1 MEAGPSNSA
10 TTDAMEAGGSTP
22 RTPRLTPRLHEPI
35 FDEDEAYDDLPD
47 GWEAVDSET
56 ADGFYWWNMDTDET
70 TWDKPPPPPR
80 NSIASTSTATS
91 APGSPNTEGVQR
103 LLNELRKRTA
113 HPPSSPLQRRTQP
126 LQRNSETGVW
136 ETPRYYP
143 KGRNA
148 KSEEQRQTLEAK
160 LEREMAKLKRQGA
173 FEAEYLASGHAVIPG
188 AGDLGYVPSGS
199 SSESAADGSQ
209 SARGVPRLPLSRFVE
224 KTADDDGAEP
234 IELLD
239 LGPDL
244 LACVIAECSSL
255 AKVLAFKASCKALH
269 QVVAKHAPDQIWN
282 SQLDYLGVWDP
293 KEVVIDKQLAV
304 KALEDPMHCVRWR
317 SLRVSHPQRAARRRA
332 VKNVTLWRTG
342 SAGCVVDTI
351 VLVYGGTLNG
361 NIGPYC
367 DDLLVLSFDIRAA
380 ASLFARAD
388 AEDSRASPRINV
400 NDAGVVNPEE
410 SPGARRGHTM
420 TTVLRPAGTDGKV
433 HEHDAAVVIG
443 GWVARADTD
452 VTHTGAAPMH
462 PMLLVLDHMEGGL
475 RRGEPV
481 DARPT
486 FRWVTPEVAGTPP
499 SPRAFHSATHIG
511 GSRIGV
517 FGGLLDGESSCEFFI
532 LYTANMAWV
541 RTTTDDT
548 PKPTPRAGH
557 GALWLPAGHPFHGAG
572 RLLLF
577 GGTSRTSTH
586 DDMKHSG
593 RVEYLREPTPGVD
606 ATCCWNRYFDHR
618 VVNPVRTFQYCA
630 IGTTLCWWGGFSDAG
645 IEAID
650 NMGFHNTRRV
660 VGRNPDTEG
669 LWANLPID
677 ALPCGADHF
686 LPDWW
691 GRSGAV
697 VIPLGPMGVHGAL
710 MIGGELN
717 REDDDVR
724 LVSPTMWL
732 QTDAPTARP
741 TGDGVKYSP
750 MLRKF
755 RRPVPT
761 SPYR

>member
-1 MEAGPSNSA
+1 MEAGASNSA
-10 TTDAMEAGGSTP
+10 IADATDAGGSTP

-35 FDEDEAYDDLPD
+35 FDEDEAYHDLPD

-80 NSIASTSTATS
+80 KSIASTSTATS

-148 KSEEQRQTLEAK
+148 KSEQQRQTLEAK

-188 AGDLGYVPSGS
+188 AGDWGYVPSGS

-209 SARGVPRLPLSRFVE
+209 SARGVPRLPLSRFLE

-269 QVVAKHAPDQIWN
+269 QVVSKHAPDQIWN

-293 KEVVIDKQLAV
+293 KEVQIDKQLAV

-420 TTVLRPAGTDGKV
+420 TTVLRPAGSDGKA

-443 GWVARADTD
+443 G
-452 VTHTGAAPMH
+452 
-462 PMLLVLDHMEGGL
+462 
-475 RRGEPV
+475 
-481 DARPT
+481 
-486 FRWVTPEVAGTPP
+486 
-499 SPRAFHSATHIG
+499 
-511 GSRIGV
+511 
-517 FGGLLDGESSCEFFI
+517 
-532 LYTANMAWV
+532 
-541 RTTTDDT
+541 
-548 PKPTPRAGH
+548 
-557 GALWLPAGHPFHGAG
+557 
-572 RLLLF
+572 
-577 GGTSRTSTH
+577 
-586 DDMKHSG
+586 
-593 RVEYLREPTPGVD
+593 
-606 ATCCWNRYFDHR
+606 
-618 VVNPVRTFQYCA
+618 
-630 IGTTLCWWGGFSDAG
+630 
-645 IEAID
+645 
-650 NMGFHNTRRV
+650 
-660 VGRNPDTEG
+660 
-669 LWANLPID
+669 
-677 ALPCGADHF
+677 
-686 LPDWW
+686 
-691 GRSGAV
+691 
-697 VIPLGPMGVHGAL
+697 
-710 MIGGELN
+710 
-717 REDDDVR
+717 
-724 LVSPTMWL
+724 
-732 QTDAPTARP
+732 
-741 TGDGVKYSP
+741 
-750 MLRKF
+750 
-755 RRPVPT
+755 
-761 SPYR
+761 